1 MSYQPYGTLGHT
13 LTEKKLLPL
22 YSLPFKPPPH
32 AGSQSTAPVLVGSC
46 RVLREGHQAT
56 PHHGEGEGDPAVDQR
71 VGGALALRY
80 QTWGSGF
87 AIPDWGLDHTT
98 PQRRGRPSGRPKGGR
113 GSGFEIPDLGLLA
126 LRYQTGDLATPGER
140 GEPSKR
146 DEVGG
151 ALALRY

>member
-1 MSYQPYGTLGHT
+1 M
-13 LTEKKLLPL
+13 
-22 YSLPFKPPPH
+22 
-32 AGSQSTAPVLVGSC
+32 
-46 RVLREGHQAT
+46 
-56 PHHGEGEGDPAVDQR
+56 
-71 VGGALALRY
+71 RY

-98 PQRRGRPSGRPKGGR
+98 PQRRRGRPSGRPKGGR

-146 DEVGG
+146 QEVGG
-151 ALALRY
+151 F